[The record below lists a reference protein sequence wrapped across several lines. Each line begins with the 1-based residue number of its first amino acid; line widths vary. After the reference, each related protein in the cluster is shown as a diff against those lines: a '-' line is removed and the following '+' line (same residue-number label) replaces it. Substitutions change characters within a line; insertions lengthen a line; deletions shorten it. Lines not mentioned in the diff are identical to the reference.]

1 MMVLMMSFSF
11 NFRYRYIVFP
21 FIMILTAY
29 GIQNIEEK
37 ELKFHKVYIA
47 GIMTMIFFYN
57 VAF

>member
-1 MMVLMMSFSF
+1 
-11 NFRYRYIVFP
+11 
-21 FIMILTAY
+21 MILTAY